1 MKNIVLFKPLIAVWA
16 VVTSF
21 AAQADI
27 SDEIKALNVP
37 IPYRDATMMEGA
49 VALRSAVVAVEYA
62 DRKMQKRMFSR
73 RIDKDFYPVLIR
85 VTNDS
90 DQRLLV
96 KAPDTYLISQNDK
109 FEPEQIHRVFNG
121 LIKSGKTGRALGS
134 IVTLGISNLV
144 GSNNAVMVQYD
155 SDFNEPLVQNMYNKS
170 LKFSIVDSGDTV
182 SGFLFFEK
190 KAGKGKKIEL
200 SVPLQYLNNVETFV
214 VTVPV
219 T

>member
-1 MKNIVLFKPLIAVWA
+1 MKNIVFFKLVIAVWA
-16 VVTSF
+16 VVSSF
-21 AAQADI
+21 AAQAKI

-37 IPYRDATMMEGA
+37 IPYRDASMMEGA

-96 KAPDTYLISQNDK
+96 KAPDTHLISQNDM

-121 LIKSGKTGRALGS
+121 LIKTGKTGRALGS

-155 SDFNEPLVQNMYNKS
+155 SEINEPLVQNMYNKS
-170 LKFSIVDSGDTV
+170 LKFSIVESGDTV

-200 SVPLQYLNNVETFV
+200 SLPLQYLNSVETFV
-214 VTVPV
+214 VEVPLI
-219 T
+219 

>member
-1 MKNIVLFKPLIAVWA
+1 MKNIVFFKLVIAVWA
-16 VVTSF
+16 VVSSF
-21 AAQADI
+21 AAQAKI

-37 IPYRDATMMEGA
+37 IPYRDASMMEGA

-73 RIDKDFYPVLIR
+73 RIDKNFYPVLIR

-96 KAPDTYLISQNDK
+96 KAPDTHLISQNDK
-109 FEPEQIHRVFNG
+109 FEPEQIHRVFND
-121 LIKSGKTGRALGS
+121 LIKTGKTGRALGS

-155 SDFNEPLVQNMYNKS
+155 SEINEPLVQNMYNKS
-170 LKFSIVDSGDTV
+170 LKFSIVESGDTV
-182 SGFLFFEK
+182 SGFLFFAK
-190 KAGKGKKIEL
+190 KAGKDKKIEL
-200 SVPLQYLNNVETFV
+200 SLPLQYLNSVETFV
-214 VTVPV
+214 VEVPLI
-219 T
+219 

>member
-1 MKNIVLFKPLIAVWA
+1 MKNIVFFKLVIAVWA
-16 VVTSF
+16 VVSSF
-21 AAQADI
+21 AAQAKI

-37 IPYRDATMMEGA
+37 IPYRDASMMEGA

-73 RIDKDFYPVLIR
+73 RIDKNFYPVLIR

-96 KAPDTYLISQNDK
+96 KAPETYLISQNDK

-121 LIKSGKTGRALGS
+121 LIKTGKTGRALGS

-155 SDFNEPLVQNMYNKS
+155 SEINEPLVQNMYNKS
-170 LKFSIVDSGDTV
+170 LKFSIVESGDTV
-182 SGFLFFEK
+182 SGFLFFAK

-200 SVPLQYLNNVETFV
+200 SLPLQYLNSVETFV
-214 VTVPV
+214 VEVPLI
-219 T
+219 

>member
-1 MKNIVLFKPLIAVWA
+1 MKNIVFFKLVIAVWA
-16 VVTSF
+16 VVSSF
-21 AAQADI
+21 AAQAKI

-37 IPYRDATMMEGA
+37 IPYRDASMMEGA

-73 RIDKDFYPVLIR
+73 RIDKNFYPVLIR

-96 KAPDTYLISQNDK
+96 KAPDTHLISQNDK

-121 LIKSGKTGRALGS
+121 LIKTGKTGRALGS

-155 SDFNEPLVQNMYNKS
+155 SEINEPLVQNMYNKS
-170 LKFSIVDSGDTV
+170 LKFSIVESGDTV
-182 SGFLFFEK
+182 SGFLFFAK
-190 KAGKGKKIEL
+190 KSGKGKKIEL
-200 SVPLQYLNNVETFV
+200 SLPLQYLNSVETFV
-214 VTVPV
+214 VEVPLI
-219 T
+219 

>member
-170 LKFSIVDSGDTV
+170 LKFSIVESGDIV

-200 SVPLQYLNNVETFV
+200 SLLQYLNNVETFV
-214 VTVPV
+214 ITVPL

>member
-1 MKNIVLFKPLIAVWA
+1 MKNIGLFKLLIAVWA

-96 KAPDTYLISQNDK
+96 KAPETYLISQNDK

-121 LIKSGKTGRALGS
+121 LIKTGKTGRALGS

-144 GSNNAVMVQYD
+144 GGNNAVMVQYD
-155 SDFNEPLVQNMYNKS
+155 GNINEPLVQNMYNKS
-170 LKFSIVDSGDTV
+170 LKFSIVESGDTV

-200 SVPLQYLNNVETFV
+200 SLPLQYLNSVETFV
-214 VTVPV
+214 VEVPLI
-219 T
+219 

>member
-1 MKNIVLFKPLIAVWA
+1 MKNIVFFKLVIAVWA
-16 VVTSF
+16 VVSSF
-21 AAQADI
+21 AAQAKI

-37 IPYRDATMMEGA
+37 IPYRDASMMEGA

-73 RIDKDFYPVLIR
+73 RIDKNFYPVLIR

-96 KAPDTYLISQNDK
+96 KAPDTHLISQNDK

-121 LIKSGKTGRALGS
+121 LIKTGKTGRALGS

-155 SDFNEPLVQNMYNKS
+155 SEINEPLVQNMYNKS
-170 LKFSIVDSGDTV
+170 LKFSIVESGDTV

-214 VTVPV
+214 VTVPL

>member
-1 MKNIVLFKPLIAVWA
+1 MKNIVFSKLVIAVWA
-16 VVTSF
+16 VVSSF
-21 AAQADI
+21 AAQAKI

-37 IPYRDATMMEGA
+37 IPYRDASMMEGA

-73 RIDKDFYPVLIR
+73 RIDKNFYPVLIR

-96 KAPDTYLISQNDK
+96 KAPDTHLISQNDK

-121 LIKSGKTGRALGS
+121 LIKTGKTGRALGS

-155 SDFNEPLVQNMYNKS
+155 SEINEPLVQNMYNKS
-170 LKFSIVDSGDTV
+170 LKFSIVESGDTV
-182 SGFLFFEK
+182 SGFLFFAK

-200 SVPLQYLNNVETFV
+200 SLPLQYLNSVETFV
-214 VTVPV
+214 VEVPLI
-219 T
+219 

>member
-1 MKNIVLFKPLIAVWA
+1 MKNIVFFKLVIAVWA
-16 VVTSF
+16 VVSSF
-21 AAQADI
+21 AAQAKI

-37 IPYRDATMMEGA
+37 IPYRDASMMEGA

-73 RIDKDFYPVLIR
+73 RIDKNFYPVLIR

-96 KAPDTYLISQNDK
+96 KAPDTHLISQNDK

-121 LIKSGKTGRALGS
+121 LIKTGKTGRALGS

-155 SDFNEPLVQNMYNKS
+155 SEINEPLVQNMYNKS
-170 LKFSIVDSGDTV
+170 LKFSIVESGDTV
-182 SGFLFFEK
+182 SGFLFFAK

-200 SVPLQYLNNVETFV
+200 SLPLQYLNSVETFV
-214 VTVPV
+214 AEVPLI
-219 T
+219 

>member
-1 MKNIVLFKPLIAVWA
+1 MKNIVFFKLVIAVWA
-16 VVTSF
+16 VVSSF
-21 AAQADI
+21 AAQAKI

-37 IPYRDATMMEGA
+37 IPYRDASMMEGA

-73 RIDKDFYPVLIR
+73 RIDKNFYPVLIR

-96 KAPDTYLISQNDK
+96 KAPDTHLISQNDM

-121 LIKSGKTGRALGS
+121 LIKTGKTGRALGS

-155 SDFNEPLVQNMYNKS
+155 SEINEPLVQNMYNKS
-170 LKFSIVDSGDTV
+170 LKFSIVESGDTV
-182 SGFLFFEK
+182 SGFLFFAK

-200 SVPLQYLNNVETFV
+200 SLPLQYLNSVETFV
-214 VTVPV
+214 VEVPLI
-219 T
+219 

>member
-1 MKNIVLFKPLIAVWA
+1 MKNIVFFKLVIAVWA
-16 VVTSF
+16 VVSSF
-21 AAQADI
+21 AAQAKI

-37 IPYRDATMMEGA
+37 IPYRDASMMEGA

-96 KAPDTYLISQNDK
+96 KAPDTHLISQNDK

-121 LIKSGKTGRALGS
+121 LIKTGKTGRALGS

-155 SDFNEPLVQNMYNKS
+155 SEINEPLVQNMYNKS
-170 LKFSIVDSGDTV
+170 LKFSIVESGDTV
-182 SGFLFFEK
+182 SGFLFFAK

-200 SVPLQYLNNVETFV
+200 SLPLQYLNSVETFV
-214 VTVPV
+214 VEVPLI
-219 T
+219 

>member
-1 MKNIVLFKPLIAVWA
+1 MKNIVFFKLVIAVWA
-16 VVTSF
+16 VVSSF
-21 AAQADI
+21 AAQAKI

-37 IPYRDATMMEGA
+37 IPYRDASMMEGA

-96 KAPDTYLISQNDK
+96 KAPDTHLISQNDK

-121 LIKSGKTGRALGS
+121 LIKTGKTGRALGS

-155 SDFNEPLVQNMYNKS
+155 SELNEPLVQNMYNKS
-170 LKFSIVDSGDTV
+170 LKFSIVESGDTL
-182 SGFLFFEK
+182 SGFLFFDK
-190 KAGKGKKIEL
+190 RASKGKKTEL
-200 SVPLQYLNNVETFV
+200 SLPLQYLNSVETFAV
-214 VTVPV
+214 EVPV
-219 T
+219 L

>member
-1 MKNIVLFKPLIAVWA
+1 MSSL
-16 VVTSF
+16 
-21 AAQADI
+21 AAQAKI

-37 IPYRDATMMEGA
+37 IPYRDASMMEGA

-73 RIDKDFYPVLIR
+73 RIDKNFYPVLIR

-96 KAPDTYLISQNDK
+96 KAPDTHLISQNDK

-121 LIKSGKTGRALGS
+121 LIKTGKTGRALGS

-155 SDFNEPLVQNMYNKS
+155 SEINEPLVQNMYNKS
-170 LKFSIVDSGDTV
+170 LKFSIVESGDTV
-182 SGFLFFEK
+182 SGFLFFAK

-200 SVPLQYLNNVETFV
+200 SLPLQYLNSVETFV
-214 VTVPV
+214 VEVPLI
-219 T
+219 

>member
-37 IPYRDATMMEGA
+37 IPYRDASMMEGA

-96 KAPDTYLISQNDK
+96 KAPDTHLISQNDM

-121 LIKSGKTGRALGS
+121 LIKTGKTGRALGS

-155 SDFNEPLVQNMYNKS
+155 SEINEPLVQNMYNKS
-170 LKFSIVDSGDTV
+170 LKFSIVESGDTV
-182 SGFLFFEK
+182 SGFLFFAK
-190 KAGKGKKIEL
+190 KAGKAKKIEL
-200 SVPLQYLNNVETFV
+200 SLPLQYLNSVETFV
-214 VTVPV
+214 VEVPLI
-219 T
+219 

>member
-1 MKNIVLFKPLIAVWA
+1 MKNIVFFKLVIAVWA
-16 VVTSF
+16 VVSSF
-21 AAQADI
+21 AAQAKI

-37 IPYRDATMMEGA
+37 IPYRDASMMEGA

-73 RIDKDFYPVLIR
+73 RIDKNFYPVLIR

-96 KAPDTYLISQNDK
+96 KAPDTHLISQNDK

-121 LIKSGKTGRALGS
+121 FIKTGKTGRALGS

-155 SDFNEPLVQNMYNKS
+155 SEINEPLVQNMYNKS
-170 LKFSIVDSGDTV
+170 LKFSIVESGDTV
-182 SGFLFFEK
+182 SGFLFFAK
-190 KAGKGKKIEL
+190 KSGKGKKIEL
-200 SVPLQYLNNVETFV
+200 SLPLQYLNSVETFV
-214 VTVPV
+214 VEVPLI
-219 T
+219 

>member
-1 MKNIVLFKPLIAVWA
+1 MKNIVFFKLVIAVWA
-16 VVTSF
+16 VVSSF
-21 AAQADI
+21 AAQAKI

-37 IPYRDATMMEGA
+37 IPYRDASMMEGA

-73 RIDKDFYPVLIR
+73 RIDKNFYPVLIR

-96 KAPDTYLISQNDK
+96 KAPDTHLISQNDE

-121 LIKSGKTGRALGS
+121 LIKTGKTGRALGS

-155 SDFNEPLVQNMYNKS
+155 SEINEPLVQNMYNKS
-170 LKFSIVDSGDTV
+170 LKFSIVESGDTV
-182 SGFLFFEK
+182 SGFLFFAK

-200 SVPLQYLNNVETFV
+200 SLPLQYLNSVETFV
-214 VTVPV
+214 VEVPL

>member
-1 MKNIVLFKPLIAVWA
+1 MKNIVFFKLVIAVWA
-16 VVTSF
+16 VVSSF
-21 AAQADI
+21 AAQAKI

-37 IPYRDATMMEGA
+37 IPYRDASMMEGA

-73 RIDKDFYPVLIR
+73 RIDKNFYPVLIR

-96 KAPDTYLISQNDK
+96 KAPDTHLISQNDK

-121 LIKSGKTGRALGS
+121 LIKTGKTGRALGS

-144 GSNNAVMVQYD
+144 GSNNAVMVQHD
-155 SDFNEPLVQNMYNKS
+155 SEINEPLVQNMYNKS
-170 LKFSIVDSGDTV
+170 LKFSIVESGDTV
-182 SGFLFFEK
+182 SGFLFFAK

-200 SVPLQYLNNVETFV
+200 SLPLQYLNSVETFV
-214 VTVPV
+214 VEVPLI
-219 T
+219 

>member
-1 MKNIVLFKPLIAVWA
+1 MKNIVFFKLVIAVWA
-16 VVTSF
+16 VVSSF
-21 AAQADI
+21 AAQAKI

-37 IPYRDATMMEGA
+37 IPYRDASMMEGA

-96 KAPDTYLISQNDK
+96 KAPDTHLISQNDM

-121 LIKSGKTGRALGS
+121 LIKTGKTGRALGS

-155 SDFNEPLVQNMYNKS
+155 SEINEPLVQNMYNKS
-170 LKFSIVDSGDTV
+170 LKFSIVESGDTV
-182 SGFLFFEK
+182 SGFLFFAK
-190 KAGKGKKIEL
+190 KAGKAKKIEL
-200 SVPLQYLNNVETFV
+200 SLPLQYLNSVETFV
-214 VTVPV
+214 VEVPLI
-219 T
+219 

>member
-1 MKNIVLFKPLIAVWA
+1 MKNIVFFKLVIAVWA
-16 VVTSF
+16 VVSSF
-21 AAQADI
+21 AAQAKI

-37 IPYRDATMMEGA
+37 IPYRDASMMEGA

-96 KAPDTYLISQNDK
+96 KAPDTHLISQNDK

-121 LIKSGKTGRALGS
+121 LIKTGKTGRALGS

-155 SDFNEPLVQNMYNKS
+155 SEINEPLVQNMYNKS
-170 LKFSIVDSGDTV
+170 LKFSIVESGDTV

-200 SVPLQYLNNVETFV
+200 SLPLQYLNSVETFV
-214 VTVPV
+214 VEVPLI
-219 T
+219 

>member
-170 LKFSIVDSGDTV
+170 LKFSIVESGDTV

-214 VTVPV
+214 VTVPL

>member
-1 MKNIVLFKPLIAVWA
+1 MKNIVFFKLVIAVWA
-16 VVTSF
+16 VVSSF
-21 AAQADI
+21 AAQAKI

-37 IPYRDATMMEGA
+37 IPYRDASMMEGA

-73 RIDKDFYPVLIR
+73 RIDKNFYPVLIR

-96 KAPDTYLISQNDK
+96 KAPDTHLISQNDK

-121 LIKSGKTGRALGS
+121 LIKTGKTGRALGS

-155 SDFNEPLVQNMYNKS
+155 SEINEPLVQNMYNKS
-170 LKFSIVDSGDTV
+170 LKLSIEESGDTV
-182 SGFLFFEK
+182 SGFLYFAK
-190 KAGKGKKIEL
+190 KAVKGNKID
-200 SVPLQYLNNVETFV
+200 
-214 VTVPV
+214 
-219 T
+219 

>member
-1 MKNIVLFKPLIAVWA
+1 MKNIGLFKPLIAVWA

-96 KAPDTYLISQNDK
+96 KAPETYLISQNDK

-121 LIKSGKTGRALGS
+121 LIKTGKTGRALGS

-144 GSNNAVMVQYD
+144 GGNNAVMVQYD
-155 SDFNEPLVQNMYNKS
+155 GDINEPLVQNMYNKS
-170 LKFSIVDSGDTV
+170 LKFSIVESGDTV

-200 SVPLQYLNNVETFV
+200 SLPLQYLNSVETFV
-214 VTVPV
+214 VEVPLI
-219 T
+219 

>member
-1 MKNIVLFKPLIAVWA
+1 MKNIVFFKLVIAVWA
-16 VVTSF
+16 VVSSF
-21 AAQADI
+21 AAQAKI

-37 IPYRDATMMEGA
+37 IPYRDASMMEGA

-73 RIDKDFYPVLIR
+73 RIDKNFYPVLIR

-96 KAPDTYLISQNDK
+96 KAPDTHLISQNDK

-121 LIKSGKTGRALGS
+121 LIKTGKTGRALGS

-170 LKFSIVDSGDTV
+170 LKFSIVESGDTV
-182 SGFLFFEK
+182 SGFLFFAK

-200 SVPLQYLNNVETFV
+200 SLPLQYLNSVETFV
-214 VTVPV
+214 VEVPLI
-219 T
+219 

>member
-1 MKNIVLFKPLIAVWA
+1 MKNIVFFKLVIAVWA
-16 VVTSF
+16 VVSSF
-21 AAQADI
+21 AAQAKI

-37 IPYRDATMMEGA
+37 IPYRDASMMEGA

-73 RIDKDFYPVLIR
+73 RIDKNFYPVLIR

-96 KAPDTYLISQNDK
+96 KAPDTHLISQNDK

-121 LIKSGKTGRALGS
+121 LIKTGKTGRALGS

-155 SDFNEPLVQNMYNKS
+155 SEINEPLVQNMYNKS
-170 LKFSIVDSGDTV
+170 LKFSIVESGDTV
-182 SGFLFFEK
+182 SGFLFFAK
-190 KAGKGKKIEL
+190 KAGKDKKIEL
-200 SVPLQYLNNVETFV
+200 SLPLQYLNSVETFV
-214 VTVPV
+214 VEVPLI
-219 T
+219 

>member
-1 MKNIVLFKPLIAVWA
+1 MKNIVFFKLVIAVWA
-16 VVTSF
+16 VVSSF
-21 AAQADI
+21 AAQAKI

-37 IPYRDATMMEGA
+37 IPYRDASMMEGA

-73 RIDKDFYPVLIR
+73 RIDKNFYPVLIR

-96 KAPDTYLISQNDK
+96 KAPDTHLISQNDK

-121 LIKSGKTGRALGS
+121 LIKTGKTGRALGS

-155 SDFNEPLVQNMYNKS
+155 SEINEPLVQNMYNKS
-170 LKFSIVDSGDTV
+170 LKFSIVESGDTV
-182 SGFLFFEK
+182 SGFLFFAK

-200 SVPLQYLNNVETFV
+200 SLPLQYLNSVETFV
-214 VTVPV
+214 VEVPL

>member
-1 MKNIVLFKPLIAVWA
+1 MKNIGLFKLLIAVWA

-96 KAPDTYLISQNDK
+96 KAPETYLISQNDK

-121 LIKSGKTGRALGS
+121 LIKTGKTGRALGS

-144 GSNNAVMVQYD
+144 GGNNAVMVQYD
-155 SDFNEPLVQNMYNKS
+155 GDINEPLVQNMYNKS
-170 LKFSIVDSGDTV
+170 LKFSIVESGDTV

-200 SVPLQYLNNVETFV
+200 SLPLQYLNSVETFV
-214 VTVPV
+214 VEVPLI
-219 T
+219 

>member
-1 MKNIVLFKPLIAVWA
+1 MKNIVFFKLVIAVWA
-16 VVTSF
+16 VVSSF
-21 AAQADI
+21 AAQAKI

-37 IPYRDATMMEGA
+37 IPYRDASMMEGA

-73 RIDKDFYPVLIR
+73 RIDKNFYPVLIR

-96 KAPDTYLISQNDK
+96 KAPDTHLISQNDK
-109 FEPEQIHRVFNG
+109 FEPEQIHRVFDG
-121 LIKSGKTGRALGS
+121 LIKTGKTGRALGS

-155 SDFNEPLVQNMYNKS
+155 SEINEPLVQNMYNKS
-170 LKFSIVDSGDTV
+170 LKFSIVESGDTV
-182 SGFLFFEK
+182 SGFLFFAK

-200 SVPLQYLNNVETFV
+200 SLPLQYLNSVETFV
-214 VTVPV
+214 VEVPLI
-219 T
+219 

>member
-1 MKNIVLFKPLIAVWA
+1 MS
-16 VVTSF
+16 SF
-21 AAQADI
+21 AAQAKI

-37 IPYRDATMMEGA
+37 IPYRDASMMEGA

-73 RIDKDFYPVLIR
+73 RIDKNFYPVLIR

-96 KAPDTYLISQNDK
+96 KAPDTHLISQNDK

-121 LIKSGKTGRALGS
+121 LIKTGKTGRALGS

-155 SDFNEPLVQNMYNKS
+155 SEINEPLVQNMYNKS
-170 LKFSIVDSGDTV
+170 LKFSIVESGDTV
-182 SGFLFFEK
+182 SGFLFFAK

-200 SVPLQYLNNVETFV
+200 SLPLQYLNSVETFV
-214 VTVPV
+214 VEVPLI
-219 T
+219 

>member
-1 MKNIVLFKPLIAVWA
+1 MKNIVFFKLVIAVWA
-16 VVTSF
+16 VVSSF
-21 AAQADI
+21 AAQAKI

-37 IPYRDATMMEGA
+37 IPYRDASMMEGA

-73 RIDKDFYPVLIR
+73 RIDKNFYPVLIR

-96 KAPDTYLISQNDK
+96 KAPDTHLISQNDK
-109 FEPEQIHRVFNG
+109 FEPEQIHRVFND
-121 LIKSGKTGRALGS
+121 LIKTGKTGRALGS

-155 SDFNEPLVQNMYNKS
+155 SEINEPLVQNMYNKS
-170 LKFSIVDSGDTV
+170 LKFSIVESGDTV
-182 SGFLFFEK
+182 SGFLFFAK

-200 SVPLQYLNNVETFV
+200 SLPLQYLNSVETFV
-214 VTVPV
+214 VEVPLI
-219 T
+219 

>member
-1 MKNIVLFKPLIAVWA
+1 MKNIVFFKLVIAVWA
-16 VVTSF
+16 VVSSF
-21 AAQADI
+21 AAQAKI

-37 IPYRDATMMEGA
+37 IPYRDASMMEGA

-73 RIDKDFYPVLIR
+73 RIDKNFYPVLIR

-96 KAPDTYLISQNDK
+96 KAPDTHLISQNDK

-121 LIKSGKTGRALGS
+121 LIKTGKTGRALGS

-155 SDFNEPLVQNMYNKS
+155 SEINEPLVQNMYNKS
-170 LKFSIVDSGDTV
+170 LKFSIVESGDTV
-182 SGFLFFEK
+182 SGFLFFAK

-200 SVPLQYLNNVETFV
+200 SLPLQYLNSVETFV
-214 VTVPV
+214 VEVPLI
-219 T
+219 